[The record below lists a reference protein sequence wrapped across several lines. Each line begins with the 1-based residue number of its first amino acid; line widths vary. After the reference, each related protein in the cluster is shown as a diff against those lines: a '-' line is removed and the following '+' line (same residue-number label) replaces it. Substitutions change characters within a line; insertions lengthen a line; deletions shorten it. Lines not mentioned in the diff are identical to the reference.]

1 MVYTILTYQDIAD
14 ELNHD
19 FRTVLNATATS
30 VGVSVVP
37 TCRADMYRLAANIE
51 VSRVITSRPNLT
63 VTLTDSGVICV
74 R

>member
-1 MVYTILTYQDIAD
+1 MTFQEMLYQEIAD

-19 FRTVLNATATS
+19 FRTVLQATATS

-37 TCRADMYRLAANIE
+37 TIRADMYRLASNIE
-51 VSRVITSRPNLT
+51 FSRVITSRKSLT
-63 VTLTDSGVICV
+63 VTLTDSGIICV